1 MPDNLQFDRAEP
13 SPGAAG
19 MAGTMA
25 CKSCGSLLTD
35 TYYVLNGHIVCE
47 KCRRS
52 VDAEWNRGGAAGRF
66 AKALGLGVLA
76 MIGCSVVWYLVLKAT
91 NAQWGILAI
100 LVGLAIGG
108 AVRKGSNGRG
118 GWRYQALAIFLT
130 YTAIVTS
137 YVPLIIQE
145 YKSQRAQLTKVDTS
159 KQTQALPR
167 VLLDSAVVTPTAAS
181 TSTPAPTTTAETP
194 APAESKSA
202 AQASESKLGPLG
214 FVVGAVILLG
224 VLYATPFLA
233 GVENLL
239 GLLIIGFALYQ
250 AWKMNRRA
258 QLKVSGPYRVSM
270 TGARA

>member
-35 TYYVLNGHIVCE
+35 TYYVVNGHIVCE

-52 VDAEWNRGGAAGRF
+52 VEGEWNRGGAAGRF

-145 YKSQRAQLTKVDTS
+145 YRAQRAELTKVDT
-159 KQTQALPR
+159 PR
-167 VLLDSAVVTPTAAS
+167 TLLDSAVVSPAAS
-181 TSTPAPTTTAETP
+181 TSTSSSTTTDATPAPT
-194 APAESKSA
+194 ESKSA
-202 AQASESKLGPLG
+202 AQATQSKLGPLG
-214 FVVGAVILLG
+214 FVIGAVILLG

-233 GVENLL
+233 GLENLL

-258 QLKVSGPYRVSM
+258 QMTVSGPHRVST